1 MLSFAKRVLKLSI
14 SIGYF
19 AAASVSRW
27 LARWRGKLPEPSCT
41 VLYYHSVPPYQR
53 QLFARQMDDVCRLT
67 TPILLDGRTQFTAG
81 AHYCCIT
88 FDDGFQSVIQNA
100 LPELSKRNIPAILF
114 VTVNALGKRADWWP
128 ETARYEAQEMM
139 VTAAQLRS
147 IPAERLI
154 IGSHTLSH
162 PQLTSLNDADAT
174 REIASSRSVLE
185 EVLGR
190 RVTLFSVPFGAFDDR
205 IIRICRAA
213 GYERVFTSRHT
224 NTSGRNLPFVMG
236 RVATQPSDWPIE
248 FRLKLLGAYAWLP
261 YASSLK
267 QRFAI
272 HRVVSGFLTTF
283 SSGWRHNST
292 RASRSFSKD

>member
-1 MLSFAKRVLKLSI
+1 MPSFAKRVLKLSI
-14 SIGYF
+14 SSGYF
-19 AAASVSRW
+19 AASWVSRW

-67 TPILLDGRTQFTAG
+67 TPILLDGRTQFTAS
-81 AHYCCIT
+81 ATHYCCIT

-128 ETARYEAQEMM
+128 EAARYEAQEKM
-139 VTAAQLRS
+139 VTAEQLRS
-147 IPAERLI
+147 IPAERLS

-162 PQLTSLNDADAT
+162 PRLTSLNDADAT
-174 REIASSRSVLE
+174 REIVSSRFVLE
-185 EVLGR
+185 EALGR

-224 NTSGRNLPFVMG
+224 NMSGRDLPFLVG

-272 HRVVSGFLTTF
+272 HRLISGFLTTL
-283 SSGWRHNST
+283 SSGWHHNSR
-292 RASRSFSKD
+292 RAN